1 MMKNISVAL
10 LLFSSTLIFGQGIN
24 FFHGTWEEALQQA
37 AKEEKLIFV
46 DAYAKWCGPCKRM
59 AKDVFTQ
66 QSVGDYYNENF
77 INMKIDMEEGMGLT
91 FRQDYP
97 VRAFPT
103 LMFIDEKGE
112 IVRKQVGAQQVP
124 GFIALGE
131 DVVTSY
137 DRSGEY
143 AEEYEKG
150 NRDYDLVLQYVK
162 ALNKSGKPSSKIA
175 NDFLRNNKDLSGD
188 RLTDFLYEAVT
199 TSDSR
204 IFDLYAAQLPALK
217 AKYGTEAAMAKINQ
231 AGEASLET
239 AIAFESMDLLEET
252 HKIIN
257 HYNPSYGEEFRLKS
271 YLEYARATNDISMM
285 RASIQQMTET
295 IITDDQAKVDLV
307 QELMLYQVLD
317 EEIANTSENIMSK
330 VVKKSDQPEYRL
342 LYAQI
347 LHQNK
352 KDKKALREAE
362 IAYKLVQEGD
372 TRHDQL
378 QDLIHSIKTK

>member
-1 MMKNISVAL
+1 MMKYISIVF
-10 LLFSSTLIFGQGIN
+10 LLFSSSLILGQGIN
-24 FFHGTWEEALQQA
+24 FFHGTWEEALAQA

-66 QSVGDYYNENF
+66 QAVGDYYNANF

-91 FRQDYP
+91 FRKDYP
-97 VRAFPT
+97 VRAYPT
-103 LMFIDEKGE
+103 LMFIDDKGE
-112 IVRKQVGAQQVP
+112 IVRKAVGGKQEAAFV
-124 GFIALGE
+124 ALGE
-131 DVVTSY
+131 DVVASY

-150 NRDYDLVLQYVK
+150 NRNYDLVIGYVK

-188 RLTDFLYEAVT
+188 RLVDFLYESVT
-199 TSDSR
+199 SADSR
-204 IFDLYAAQLPALK
+204 IFELYASQLDAVK
-217 AKYGTEAAMAKINQ
+217 AKYGAEAAMAKINR

-239 AIAFESMDLLEET
+239 AIAFESMDLLEQT

-257 HYNPSYGEEFRLKS
+257 HYNPAYGEEFKLKS
-271 YLEYARATNDISMM
+271 YLEYARATNDISLM
-285 RASIQQMTET
+285 RASIKEMTESVV
-295 IITDDQAKVDLV
+295 TDNQEKVDLV
-307 QELMLYQVLD
+307 EELMLYQVLD
-317 EEIANTSENIMSK
+317 TEIADTSEEIMSK

-347 LHQNK
+347 LHQNN
-352 KDKKALREAE
+352 KDKKALKEAE
-362 IAYKLVQEGD
+362 KAYKLVDEED
-372 TRHDQL
+372 ACRLEL
-378 QDLIHSIKTK
+378 QDLIESIKAK

>member
-10 LLFSSTLIFGQGIN
+10 LLLSSSIIFGQGIN

-59 AKDVFTQ
+59 AKNVFTQ

-91 FRQDYP
+91 FRRDYP

-103 LMFIDEKGE
+103 LMFIDDKGE
-112 IVRKQVGAQQVP
+112 IVRKEVGAKQVP

-131 DVVTSY
+131 DVVGSY

-143 AEEYEKG
+143 EEEYVKG
-150 NRDYDLVLQYVK
+150 NRDYNLVLEYVK

-199 TSDSR
+199 STDSR
-204 IFDLYAAQLPALK
+204 IFDLYARQLPAVQ
-217 AKYGTEAAMAKINQ
+217 AKYGDEAAMDKISR

-257 HYNPSYGEEFRLKS
+257 HYNPTYGEEFRLKS
-271 YLEYARATNDISMM
+271 YLEFARATNDISLM
-285 RASIQQMTET
+285 RASILEMTESVV
-295 IITDDQAKVDLV
+295 TDSQAKVDLV
-307 QELMLYQVLD
+307 EELMLYQVLD
-317 EEIANTSENIMSK
+317 DEIANTSEEIMSK

-352 KDKKALREAE
+352 KDKKALKEAQK
-362 IAYKLVQEGD
+362 AYKLVEEGD
-372 TRHDQL
+372 ACHDEL
-378 QDLIHSIKTK
+378 QNFIQSIKTK

>member
-1 MMKNISVAL
+1 
-10 LLFSSTLIFGQGIN
+10 
-24 FFHGTWEEALQQA
+24 
-37 AKEEKLIFV
+37 
-46 DAYAKWCGPCKRM
+46 M
-59 AKDVFTQ
+59 AKNVFTQ

-91 FRQDYP
+91 FRRDYP

-103 LMFIDEKGE
+103 LMFIDDKGE
-112 IVRKQVGAQQVP
+112 IVRKEVGAKQVP

-131 DVVTSY
+131 DVVGSY

-143 AEEYEKG
+143 EEEYVKG
-150 NRDYDLVLQYVK
+150 NRDYNLVLEYVK

-175 NDFLRNNKDLSGD
+175 NDFLRNNKDLSED

-199 TSDSR
+199 STDSR
-204 IFDLYAAQLPALK
+204 IFDLYARQLPAVQ
-217 AKYGTEAAMAKINQ
+217 AKYGDEAAMDKISR

-257 HYNPSYGEEFRLKS
+257 HYNPTYGEEFRLKS
-271 YLEYARATNDISMM
+271 YLEFARATNDISLM
-285 RASIQQMTET
+285 RASILEMTESVV
-295 IITDDQAKVDLV
+295 TDSQAKVDLV
-307 QELMLYQVLD
+307 EELMLYQVLD
-317 EEIANTSENIMSK
+317 DEIANTSEEIMSK

-352 KDKKALREAE
+352 KDKKALKEAQK
-362 IAYKLVQEGD
+362 AYKLVEEGD
-372 TRHDQL
+372 ACHDEL
-378 QDLIHSIKTK
+378 QNFIQSIKTK

>member
-1 MMKNISVAL
+1 MKNISVAL
-10 LLFSSTLIFGQGIN
+10 LLLSSSIIFGQGIN

-59 AKDVFTQ
+59 AKNVFTQ

-91 FRQDYP
+91 FRRDYP

-103 LMFIDEKGE
+103 LMFIDDKGE
-112 IVRKQVGAQQVP
+112 IVRKEVGAKQVP

-131 DVVTSY
+131 DVVGSY

-143 AEEYEKG
+143 EEEYVKG
-150 NRDYDLVLQYVK
+150 NRDYNLVLEYVK

-175 NDFLRNNKDLSGD
+175 NDFLRNNKDLSED

-199 TSDSR
+199 STDSR
-204 IFDLYAAQLPALK
+204 IFDLYARQLPAVQ
-217 AKYGTEAAMAKINQ
+217 AKYGDEAAMDKISR

-257 HYNPSYGEEFRLKS
+257 HYNPTYGEEFRLKS
-271 YLEYARATNDISMM
+271 YLEFARATNDISLM
-285 RASIQQMTET
+285 RASILEMTESVV
-295 IITDDQAKVDLV
+295 TDSQAKVDLV
-307 QELMLYQVLD
+307 EELMLYQVLD
-317 EEIANTSENIMSK
+317 DEIANTSEEIMSK

-352 KDKKALREAE
+352 KDKKALKEAQK
-362 IAYKLVQEGD
+362 AYKLVEEGD
-372 TRHDQL
+372 ACHDEL
-378 QDLIHSIKTK
+378 QNFIQSIKTK

>member
-1 MMKNISVAL
+1 MKNISVAL

-150 NRDYDLVLQYVK
+150 IRDYDLVLQYVK

-204 IFDLYAAQLPALK
+204 IFDLYTAQLPALK

-239 AIAFESMDLLEET
+239 AIAVSYT
-252 HKIIN
+252 HLTL
-257 HYNPSYGEEFRLKS
+257 P
-271 YLEYARATNDISMM
+271 
-285 RASIQQMTET
+285 T
-295 IITDDQAKVDLV
+295 IYSV
-307 QELMLYQVLD
+307 
-317 EEIANTSENIMSK
+317 
-330 VVKKSDQPEYRL
+330 
-342 LYAQI
+342 
-347 LHQNK
+347 
-352 KDKKALREAE
+352 
-362 IAYKLVQEGD
+362 
-372 TRHDQL
+372 
-378 QDLIHSIKTK
+378 

>member
-10 LLFSSTLIFGQGIN
+10 LLLSSSIIFGQGIN

-59 AKDVFTQ
+59 AKNVFTQ

-91 FRQDYP
+91 FRRDYP

-103 LMFIDEKGE
+103 LMFIDDKGE
-112 IVRKQVGAQQVP
+112 IVRKEVGAKQVP

-131 DVVTSY
+131 DVVGSY

-143 AEEYEKG
+143 EEEYVKG
-150 NRDYDLVLQYVK
+150 NRDYNLVLEYVK

-175 NDFLRNNKDLSGD
+175 NDFLRNNKDLSED

-199 TSDSR
+199 STDSR
-204 IFDLYAAQLPALK
+204 IFDLYARQLPAVQ
-217 AKYGTEAAMAKINQ
+217 AKYGDEAAMDKISR

-257 HYNPSYGEEFRLKS
+257 HYNPTYGEEFRLKS
-271 YLEYARATNDISMM
+271 YLEFARATNDISLM
-285 RASIQQMTET
+285 RASILEMTESVV
-295 IITDDQAKVDLV
+295 TDSQAKVDLV
-307 QELMLYQVLD
+307 EELMLYQVLD
-317 EEIANTSENIMSK
+317 DEIANTSEEIMSK

-352 KDKKALREAE
+352 KDKKALKEAQK
-362 IAYKLVQEGD
+362 AYKLVEEGD
-372 TRHDQL
+372 ACHDEL
-378 QDLIHSIKTK
+378 QNFIQSIKTK